1 MSGLDKFNYTNKQK
15 IELNNLL
22 ITLEQILSTYW
33 NTKITF
39 ILEGRIT
46 EARSFRGRSI
56 SFLCNIFIQFVFFI
70 TYMHTCCIID
80 RYIGVNKQ

>member
-1 MSGLDKFNYTNKQK
+1 MSVLNKKQLTEGMSGLDKLNYINKQK

-33 NTKITF
+33 NTYITF
-39 ILEGRIT
+39 IVKGKIT

-56 SFLCNIFIQFVFFI
+56 FSLYNIFIQFVFL
-70 TYMHTCCIID
+70 
-80 RYIGVNKQ
+80 